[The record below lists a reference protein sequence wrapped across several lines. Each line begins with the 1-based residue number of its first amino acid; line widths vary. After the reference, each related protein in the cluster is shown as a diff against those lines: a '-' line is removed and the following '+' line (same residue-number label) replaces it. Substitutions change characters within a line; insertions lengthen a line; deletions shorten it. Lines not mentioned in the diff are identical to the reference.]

1 MNDRAIKVRRDF
13 RRSLVQPP
21 AYSWTSSE
29 IWSCCSMALYSLV
42 LITSRGTDSTISLST
57 LFHCST
63 GFMINLFSVCLL
75 YPVWVAPW
83 SLSFFANCLSAFHYA
98 QLTTQLWRAW
108 HCRLTKAIAFS
119 WPSHFPVG
127 PGKLLPGPLEPSLQV
142 VYVQFCQ
149 PLLTGQTCSLQASCW
164 PSTELTSIY
173 QYLSHSEDPN
183 TGCNI

>member
-1 MNDRAIKVRRDF
+1 MNDRAIKARRDF

-29 IWSCCSMALYSLV
+29 IWSCCSRALYSLV

-83 SLSFFANCLSAFHYA
+83 SLSFFAHCLSAFHYA

-108 HCRLTKAIAFS
+108 HCHLTKVIVFSLPCRPWQAAARPPGAFS
-119 WPSHFPVG
+119 SSCVRPVLSAPPHRANVQPASILLAFYWAHFN
-127 PGKLLPGPLEPSLQV
+127 L
-142 VYVQFCQ
+142 
-149 PLLTGQTCSLQASCW
+149 
-164 PSTELTSIY
+164 SI
-173 QYLSHSEDPN
+173 SFS
-183 TGCNI
+183 